1 MSSIPVVVL
10 GIKRAKFKAEATKKH
25 LKDIGFKNV
34 SVHFGLD
41 IKGKNPEG
49 IKASQVVMYGAKQ
62 ILNKNRNIKELIY
75 AEDDLRITDPEG
87 LFKHLK
93 NGIRGIERLVY
104 LDIPTKSKYPY
115 GTQMIGFSN
124 RPLNQ
129 VADEEVNRSFDNY
142 LNNNYKQN
150 VGKNYGFEFIY
161 DKGETIHK
169 HGTKKQLEK
178 SLDFVNEP
186 RAHKRYK

>member
-34 SVHFGLD
+34 SIYYGLD
-41 IKGKNPEG
+41 IKGKNPED
-49 IKASQVVMYGAKQ
+49 IKSNQVVLYNNQKLMEDFTGNQ
-62 ILNKNRNIKELIY
+62 LLV